1 MDNKEVIVNAGN
13 TVINGKAKFE
23 NFYCIFIIDKFFI

>member
-13 TVINGKAKFE
+13 TVINGKAKSFRRGRVCHE
-23 NFYCIFIIDKFFI
+23 